1 MQLRIF
7 RSQHLT
13 SRCSELRVAKY
24 KSPTVPLSSH
34 RLPHLSNGD
43 MRTLR
48 LPSEIAYRTP
58 YKTSQCTISPY
69 QLTTPK
75 ARLTSLQYH
84 KHCALGRHRRHVR
97 GPLWAYSIQS
107 LTSRRSPISR
117 SIHAVVTRSIK
128 YPIPD
133 LNPASYRYRP
143 WSRCRITTLP
153 VAIVTTS
160 TLAQCSGVSSSIESA
175 VLLHRD
181 APLTIFIFFIIF
193 AFIAAQ
199 SR

>member
-1 MQLRIF
+1 MLLDHF
-7 RSQHLT
+7 YFGPAFPDLSQHD
-13 SRCSELRVAKY
+13 
-24 KSPTVPLSSH
+24 
-34 RLPHLSNGD
+34 D
-43 MRTLR
+43 MRTLC
-48 LPSEIAYRTP
+48 LPSEIAYCAP
-58 YKTSQCTISPY
+58 YKTSRRPISPY

-75 ARLTSLQYH
+75 ARLTSSQYR
-84 KHCALGRHRRHVR
+84 KRRALGRRRRRVR

-117 SIHAVVTRSIK
+117 SVHAVVTRSIK

-133 LNPASYRYRP
+133 LNPASYRHRP
-143 WSRCRITTLP
+143 RSRRRITTLS
-153 VAIVTTS
+153 VAIATTS

>member
-1 MQLRIF
+1 MQTHVGSWVRE
-7 RSQHLT
+7 SQ
-13 SRCSELRVAKY
+13 EQGRVRK
-24 KSPTVPLSSH
+24 KSSVDT
-34 RLPHLSNGD
+34 
-43 MRTLR
+43 RTLR
-48 LPSEIAYRTP
+48 LPSEIAYRAP
-58 YKTSQCTISPY
+58 YKTSRRNISPY
-69 QLTTPK
+69 QLT
-75 ARLTSLQYH
+75 ARLTSSQYR
-84 KHCALGRHRRHVR
+84 KRRALGRRRRRVR

-117 SIHAVVTRSIK
+117 SAHVVVTRSIK

-133 LNPASYRYRP
+133 LNPASYRHRP
-143 WSRCRITTLP
+143 RSRRRITTLS
-153 VAIVTTS
+153 VAIATTS
-160 TLAQCSGVSSSIESA
+160 TLAQCSGVSSTIESA